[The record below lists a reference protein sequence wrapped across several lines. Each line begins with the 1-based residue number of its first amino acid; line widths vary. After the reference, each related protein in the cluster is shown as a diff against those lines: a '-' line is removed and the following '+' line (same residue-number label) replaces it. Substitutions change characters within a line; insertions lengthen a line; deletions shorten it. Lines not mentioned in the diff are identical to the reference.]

1 MEVEMAKNAKVSK
14 MEESDDGFDD
24 LYGSAWLS
32 PDDIKK
38 PFRTVIESWERQ
50 TFSTP
55 GGGEKDKYVL
65 TLKDARKPCVLNK
78 TNALNLAGTFGKLPN
93 QWVGKPVLVKVEMT
107 SYAGKPVKGVRMYPV
122 DLDDMKGDDVP
133 Y

>member
-1 MEVEMAKNAKVSK
+1 MEVDMAKVAKVSK
-14 MEESDDGFDD
+14 LEESDGAFEE
-24 LYGSAWLS
+24 LYGSHWLS

-50 TFSTP
+50 TFSAP
-55 GGGEKDKYVL
+55 GGGEKDKMVL
-65 TLKDARKPCVLNK
+65 TLKDVRKRCVVNK
-78 TNALNLAGTFGKLPN
+78 TNALSLASAFGKLPN